1 MKTAEAHD
9 AFAFESGGKGHLF
22 LQFGSPFRQ
31 NEEFV
36 SVLAGILF
44 FVGVVRSFTRS
55 LASSP
60 FRILLGFEETSA
72 NIEIQINCP
81 LQEKKSQVKFGTFTE
96 IERCE
101 SDFWF
106 RGEPIVEMLRM
117 A

>member
-81 LQEKKSQVKFGTFTE
+81 LQEKKSQVKFGTFSETE
-96 IERCE
+96 R
-101 SDFWF
+101 
-106 RGEPIVEMLRM
+106 R
-117 A
+117 